1 MTDKQNITIERKS
14 SFYSALAEMNI
25 VIDDVINKKLSNG
38 QSTVVEIP
46 QDKNELIL
54 HAQDHV
60 FKVSNLKQIK
70 KVVLQFGI
78 GDIKCFAIYKDGQ
91 KIFISNK
98 NPGAFTSKLLYII
111 ILFFLMLSI
120 ILRHM

>member
-1 MTDKQNITIERKS
+1 MSNKQKIIIERKS

-46 QDKNELIL
+46 QDKNEFIL

-70 KVVLQFGI
+70 KVVLQFGV
-78 GDIKCFAIYKDGQ
+78 GNIKCFSIHQNGKVVVIA
-91 KIFISNK
+91 NK
-98 NPGAFTSKLLYII
+98 NSGAFTNKAIYII
-111 ILFFLMLSI
+111 MLLLLALSI